1 MDDLLITLLNAMKN
15 KLQPQSA
22 RPRLYKALLA
32 LCALL
37 NVCQLSW
44 GQTFTGTG
52 NWSDGSKW
60 STGTVPDAATATVI
74 INGICTLDGPY
85 AVGSLTIN
93 AGATFNGGSGFLSIR
108 DGWTNN
114 GTFTA
119 GTGTVAFTTANV
131 NAGINGLAT
140 RFNTLILNRAGLA
153 NRILINA
160 AVTANALSLNQGT
173 VEVTPATGSLDA
185 TTLTVSNTPGQAA
198 GLAGT
203 LTANTHATLNAGA
216 TLRLLGGATQLR
228 VGGDLT
234 VNGNLQADNAN
245 ATVTLH
251 GTAPATVSGTGVT
264 LGARLYVAKTGA
276 ARVSVATGTAATIAG
291 DLLVDSPLEVNR
303 TLVVSGTTT
312 VNSVLEAKSSDITF
326 NHFAINAGGT
336 FSALASPTN
345 IFLTGNWT
353 SNAPGAV
360 FNANNSTLL
369 LTGDANSFITPGT
382 DTRFN
387 RVTVQK
393 TGAASVSYGG
403 SPLILRSDLTIQAG
417 ALLCA
422 NTSTGSTVYSPSAC
436 ASDNITI
443 PNPDL
448 SVGGDLLIFN
458 MAALRLDEDDNDNN
472 PTGIALWLR
481 GALTDNNLAE
491 PAYANPARRGL
502 LIGAQNV
509 AMRIS
514 NLHRPF
520 IVFTGGDVEV
530 RGNVPQLRDSEG
542 ASSQGLG
549 LALPNVIIYK
559 DDNAKTF
566 TVNNGA
572 NADIPG
578 DHHKL
583 RVLGNLTVAR
593 GTLSLN
599 ATSLLFGDSQHD
611 EVNVFGVFDATPG
624 STLKMTTGGPS
635 RSGSIL
641 RGRRNGSVRFIG
653 TPSQPVTITRE
664 GQPGYYFGMAIY
676 AGCKVYGYNAN
687 FTYLT
692 SVNDDYNTNSP
703 EQTVVNIDE
712 AGRGCAL
719 PGTGGFESY
728 GGLKVYQDAVINPER
743 LADATTDRTSPFF
756 GVQYNFSF
764 CTFGGSANG
773 VTLLTINTGQTLTI
787 KNILFTLPNG
797 NPNSGSVA
805 NGTYQKF
812 SNIVAN
818 NPSTNNLGTTPSVTT
833 TTTPQPTITV
843 LSSTG
848 NAAGLS
854 AEYYDGGDYEMGYPN
869 PSNVGTVPNGGKGR
883 IVWESLPF
891 FFWVGGIDERSF
903 ARPREAQYTNND
915 DKNDWTNWKNWS
927 LADNDPFSPGLFTY
941 SNPERIFPGQRTL
954 AQATCDPAH
963 RPASLPTRV
972 TTQPDALDYYEVF
985 ICRSAT
991 ADPDMKTVGN
1001 VTIQGSLVINSGI
1014 TVNYANG
1021 DVDNVL
1027 TADNAA
1033 YPNVKV
1039 DRYDVNPRSANPKG
1053 NFRILYLRNNTLNV
1067 RGDLVA
1073 EVNGILD
1080 ASGNG
1085 TIRVGGNM
1093 LMMANLPYNNA
1104 SPAGDG
1110 GATRNSNQA
1119 NVNTT
1124 FQFFYESGAPTV
1136 MIDGIGQ
1143 QEIRV
1148 RRNVL
1153 HNLVI
1158 DKPYNTVGVQGLSGT
1173 LETTRFTVNNNL
1185 TIRSGGMMMLSNT
1198 PMLVNGDFVLLGG
1211 SFNYNQKSYVTIRGN
1226 WRNGGG
1232 NVLLGSEAARINFH
1246 PRDNSPREIISAGQP
1261 FPQAN
1266 FGHLDDAGYFN
1277 SGYWNDRTPE
1287 VLLST
1292 GTEFANGIFGVN
1304 SNMVPKLVKASNGT
1318 TSTVYVRNT
1327 SAPVLPTAVVTA
1339 NVLYTIRDNFTS
1351 ISLTSIYPNRTVTTV
1366 AGNNTI
1372 IRTAG
1377 LTIQNAGT
1385 MDLKGGAELLL
1396 QTLTATAPATN
1407 ILMVNAGATLNAI
1420 GTPSSY
1426 VKISRQ
1432 NTSGSYA
1439 FQVDGTI
1446 SARYYLFEFMNQN
1459 GIDMTAPTS
1468 MAISPGLLFPALPAN
1483 PATNPGVGA
1492 FSDGILT
1499 NGAAGGTYLNLG
1511 ANTFASGMV
1520 VYNTNFPMSLG
1531 AAGSGQNVRQSPFPT
1546 TSATPGAVLYFKDA
1560 TGVYS
1565 GENFDGDPND
1575 AFSYTV
1581 TPPVPPPT
1589 GPKTFYGNIRWIDRI
1604 KRWTGGALADTR
1616 WSTPA
1621 NWTNSSVPTA
1631 DDDVILDF
1639 SSPATGA
1646 SFANG
1651 YVVTIDGDPAKRP
1664 APSPAVARN
1673 LTVVDADATGL
1684 PTGKKIFIIMTDHAA
1699 SDLTV
1704 TGDYTAGDKAELR
1717 VTNGAHNNVRI
1728 GKSWSNEGRFRGQS
1742 ASMPLPA
1749 SPLDVTG
1756 PVFLE
1761 LGGVE
1766 FMRTPTNN
1774 TGGTVEFTENVGKRV
1789 IQTGKAASGQ
1799 YYDPFWNIDLKAGS
1813 TEINDVLRVSN
1824 DLTIR
1829 QGAVLDASLG
1839 NNPIF
1844 LQGNWLNDGGTF
1856 VPRQG
1861 RVTFL
1866 GSTTDASG
1874 TPQPTY
1880 ITRNRT
1886 TGVAGGVENFFDLAI
1901 YKQYA
1906 PGSTDISVIG
1916 SNPNNV
1922 VLNNR
1927 VTVSSNLIFYRGRFV
1942 SATDKEMILLENAGF
1957 YRDSRD
1963 GNGNAFSPLALAT
1976 LQNLGVP
1983 AAPGGSSTQ
1992 VNFYSGYVN
2001 GPVGRFFS
2009 SATSDV
2015 TGRFPISKDGEYI
2028 ADPVNGV
2035 MLTVRLTTGR
2045 PTVFSV
2051 EQFNGNPDFPT
2062 TSAPRT
2068 IPAPLNYVSQNRYWV
2083 VKNIADSPV
2092 PFPGTQ
2098 VGELLEGSISLPYRG
2113 SQEIDPTNPARTFA
2127 AAAAMVNLL
2136 QISILQDFGQYS
2148 QPVATNILRGTA
2160 PKGTEWKNLGGVL
2173 NPSSN
2178 SMMISTQSNFSTLGD
2193 GVFTFGFN
2201 NVLLPVELV
2210 DLAAKARG
2218 QVIDVTW
2225 VTAKEENLAYF
2236 VVQRSRDGKNFTDLG
2251 KVAPKGGDALQTY
2264 RLTDQYPVSGNNYY
2278 RLRQVDT
2285 DGSVT
2290 FSKTVVAQPGSQAA
2304 AKGELVLYP
2313 NPLEGYQSV
2322 INVVVPEEV
2331 TGSVRVSVVDLKGQP
2346 VYSQQHYTTGQR
2358 SVAVSLGQRLPTGM
2372 YIVHVVSDAGIFQK
2386 KLVVR

>member
-1 MDDLLITLLNAMKN
+1 MKKN

-22 RPRLYKALLA
+22 QPRLFSALLV
-32 LCALL
+32 LCAIL

-52 NWSDGSKW
+52 NWSDGSRW
-60 STGTVPDAATATVI
+60 STGTAPDAATASVI
-74 INGICTLDGPY
+74 INGACTLDGAY
-85 AVGSLTIN
+85 VVGSLTIN
-93 AGATFNGGSGFLSIR
+93 AGATLNGGSGFLSIR

-114 GTFTA
+114 GTFAA

-140 RFNTLILNRAGLA
+140 QFNTLLLNRSGVA
-153 NRILINA
+153 NRIAINT
-160 AVTANALSLNQGT
+160 AVTANALTLNQGT
-173 VEVTPATGSLDA
+173 VEVTPATGSLDV
-185 TTLTVSNTPGQAA
+185 TTLAVSNAAGQAT
-198 GLAGT
+198 GLSGI
-203 LTANTHATLNAGA
+203 LTVTTHATVNAGA
-216 TLRLLGGATQLR
+216 TLRLLGGASQLR
-228 VGGDLT
+228 VGGNLA
-234 VNGNLQADNAN
+234 VNGNLEADNVN
-245 ATVTLH
+245 ATIALH
-251 GTAPATVSGTGVT
+251 GTTPASLSGTDVN

-276 ARVSVATGTAATIAG
+276 ARVSITTGTATTIAG

-312 VNSVLEAKSSDITF
+312 LNSVLEARSSDITF

-369 LTGDANSFITPGT
+369 LTGDANSFITPGPAT
-382 DTRFN
+382 QFN

-393 TGAASVSYGG
+393 TGGASVSYGG
-403 SPLILRSDLTIQAG
+403 NALILRSDLTIQAG
-417 ALLCA
+417 ALLCTNTT
-422 NTSTGSTVYSPSAC
+422 NTSTAYSPSAC
-436 ASDNITI
+436 ALDNIAI

-502 LIGAQNV
+502 LVGSQNV

-514 NLHRPF
+514 NLNRPF

-549 LALPNVIIYK
+549 LALPNVVIYK
-559 DDNAKTF
+559 DDNAKAF
-566 TVNNGA
+566 TINNGA

-624 STLKMTTGGPS
+624 ATLKMTTGGAS

-641 RGRRNGSVRFIG
+641 RGRRGGVVRFIG
-653 TPSQPVTITRE
+653 TPSRPVTVTRE
-664 GQPGYYFGMAIY
+664 GQPGYYFGIGIY

-687 FTYLT
+687 FSYLT
-692 SVNDDYNTNSP
+692 STNDDYNTNSP
-703 EQTVVNIDE
+703 EQPLLTINE

-719 PGTGGFESY
+719 PGTGGYESY
-728 GGLKVYQDAVINPER
+728 GGLKIYQDAAINPEG
-743 LADATTDRTSPFF
+743 LADPTTDRANPFF
-756 GVQYNFSF
+756 GAQYNFSF
-764 CTFGGSANG
+764 CTFGGSSNG
-773 VTLLTINTGQTLTI
+773 MTHLTINTGQTLTI
-787 KNILFTLPNG
+787 RNILFTLPNG

-805 NGTYQKF
+805 DGTFQKF

-818 NPSTNNLGTTPSVTT
+818 NPSTNNLSTTVNVTTATTPL
-833 TTTPQPTITV
+833 PTITV

-848 NAAGLS
+848 NAAGLN

-869 PSNVGTVPNGGKGR
+869 PNNAGTVPNGGKGR

-891 FFWVGGIDERSF
+891 FFWVGGIDDRSF
-903 ARPREAQYTNND
+903 GRPRIAEYKGTDN
-915 DKNDWTNWKNWS
+915 KTDWTNWKNWS
-927 LADNDPFSPGLFTY
+927 LASNDPFYTGLTTY
-941 SNPERIFPGQRTL
+941 HNPEQIFPGQRTVG
-954 AQATCDPAH
+954 QSTSNDP
-963 RPASLPTRV
+963 PASLPARV
-972 TTQPDALDYYEVF
+972 STQADALDYYEVF

-1001 VTIQGSLVINSGI
+1001 ITIQGSLVINSGI

-1039 DRYDVNPRSANPKG
+1039 DRYDVSPHSANPRG

-1093 LMMANLPYNNA
+1093 FMMANLPYNGA

-1136 MIDGIGQ
+1136 IIDGIGQ
-1143 QEIRV
+1143 QEIRM

-1158 DKPYNTVGVQGLSGT
+1158 DKPYNSVGVQGLSGT
-1173 LETTRFTVNNNL
+1173 LETTRFTVNNNV

-1198 PMLVNGDFVLLGG
+1198 PMLVNGDFILQGG

-1226 WRNGGG
+1226 WRNLGG

-1266 FGHLDDAGYFN
+1266 FGHLDDTGMFN
-1277 SGYWNDRTPE
+1277 NGYWNDRTPE
-1287 VLLST
+1287 VLLSG

-1318 TSTVYVRNT
+1318 TSTTYVQNT
-1327 SAPVLPTAVVTA
+1327 SAPALPTAVVTA

-1351 ISLTSIYPNRTVTTV
+1351 ISLTSIYPNRTVTTA

-1377 LTIQNAGT
+1377 MTIQNLGT
-1385 MDLKGGAELLL
+1385 LDLKGGAELLL
-1396 QTLTATAPATN
+1396 QTLPATAPATN
-1407 ILMVNAGATLNAI
+1407 TLLVSAGAALNAI

-1446 SARYYLFEFMNQN
+1446 RARYYLFEFMNQN
-1459 GIDMTAPTS
+1459 GIDMTAATS
-1468 MAISPGLLFPALPAN
+1468 QAVSPGLLNPALAADPV
-1483 PATNPGVGA
+1483 TNPGVGS

-1499 NGAAGGTYLNLG
+1499 NGTAGGTYLSLG
-1511 ANTFASGMV
+1511 ANTFASGTV
-1520 VYNTNFPMSLG
+1520 IYNTNFPLSLG
-1531 AAGSGQNVRQSPFPT
+1531 AAGSGQNVRQAPFPAT
-1546 TSATPGAVLYFKDA
+1546 TAAAGTILYFKDA

-1589 GPKTFYGNIRWIDRI
+1589 GPKMFYGNIRWIDRI
-1604 KRWTGGALADTR
+1604 KRWTGGGLADTR

-1621 NWTNSSVPTA
+1621 NWTNSSPPTA

-1639 SSPATGA
+1639 SSPAAGA

-1651 YVVTIDGDPAKRP
+1651 YVVTIDGDPAKTP
-1664 APSPAVARN
+1664 ASSPAIARN
-1673 LTVVDADATGL
+1673 LSVVDADAAGL
-1684 PTGKKIFIIMTDHAA
+1684 PTGKKIFLIMTDYPA

-1704 TGDYTAGDKAELR
+1704 TGDYTAGDMAELR
-1717 VTNGAHNNVRI
+1717 MTNGANNNVRI

-1742 ASMPLPA
+1742 ATMPIPA

-1756 PVFLE
+1756 SVFLE

-1766 FMRTPTNN
+1766 FMNTPANN

-1813 TEINDVLRVSN
+1813 TEINDVLRVNN

-1844 LQGNWLNDGGTF
+1844 LRGNWLNDGGTF

-1861 RVTFL
+1861 RVTLL
-1866 GSTTDASG
+1866 GSKTDASG
-1874 TPQPTY
+1874 TAQPTY
-1880 ITRNRT
+1880 ITRNKT

-1901 YKQYA
+1901 YKQHA
-1906 PGSTDISVIG
+1906 PGSTDITVIG
-1916 SNPNNV
+1916 SSPNSV

-2051 EQFNGNPDFPT
+2051 EQFNANPDFPNT
-2062 TSAPRT
+2062 TAPRT

-2113 SQEIDPTNPARTFA
+2113 SQEIDPTNPSRTFA
-2127 AAAAMVNLL
+2127 AAAAMANLL
-2136 QISILQDFGQYS
+2136 QISIVQDHDQYS
-2148 QPVATNILRGTA
+2148 QPLPANVLRGTA
-2160 PKGTEWKNLGGVL
+2160 PKGTAWKNLGGVL

-2178 SMMISTQSNFSTLGD
+2178 SMMIATQSNFNALGN

-2201 NVLLPVELV
+2201 NVMLPVELV

-2218 QVIDVTW
+2218 RVIDVTW
-2225 VTAKEENLAYF
+2225 VTAKEENLANF
-2236 VVQRSRDGKNFTDLG
+2236 AVQRSRDGKHFTDIG
-2251 KVAPKGGDALQTY
+2251 RIDAKGGNGLQTY
-2264 RLTDQYPVSGNNYY
+2264 RFTDAYPVPGNNYY

-2285 DGSVT
+2285 DNSVT
-2290 FSKTVVAQPGSQAA
+2290 FSKIVAANLDNEATAA
-2304 AKGELVLYP
+2304 TGELTLYP
-2313 NPLEGYQSV
+2313 NPLEGYQPV
-2322 INVVVPEEV
+2322 INVVLPEEV
-2331 TGSVRVSVVDLKGQP
+2331 TGSVRVSVVDMKGQP
-2346 VYSQQHYTTGQR
+2346 VYSRSHSTTGGR
-2358 SVAVSLGQRLPTGM
+2358 TVAVNLGQRLPTGM
-2372 YIVHVVSDAGIFQK
+2372 YIVHVVSDAGLFQK